1 MKTPSYAFSPALESN
16 VTVFFELHRAGT
28 FCGAARV
35 KAAPT
40 RDRRLGRAQRYA
52 VEITIEYHRIK
63 EWLPL
68 FDAADMVTRIE
79 CSSGIVSDRVGV
91 TRTRAGDDGRTAT
104 VVMEALV
111 VLPT

>member
-1 MKTPSYAFSPALESN
+1 MNTPSAAFAPALASN

-28 FCGAARV
+28 FAGAARA
-35 KAAPT
+35 KADPS
-40 RDRRLGRAQRYA
+40 RDRRLGRTQRYS
-52 VEITIEYHRIK
+52 VEITIEHGRIK

-91 TRTRAGDDGRTAT
+91 TRMRAGDDGRTAT
-104 VVMEALV
+104 VVMEAIV
-111 VLPT
+111 VLPA

>member
-1 MKTPSYAFSPALESN
+1 
-16 VTVFFELHRAGT
+16 
-28 FCGAARV
+28 
-35 KAAPT
+35 
-40 RDRRLGRAQRYA
+40 
-52 VEITIEYHRIK
+52 
-63 EWLPL
+63 L